1 MFAVDILLNLIKFEY
16 GHSILR
22 SKLSSG
28 YFNSKQTV
36 PSNEGQ
42 STPRG
47 VHFASIKAEHLGWA
61 FFFFFFFGCTFDLV
75 SGLMAMHMRKRCATP
90 SVYLDL

>member
-47 VHFASIKAEHLGWA
+47 VHFASIKAEHPGWA
-61 FFFFFFFGCTFDLV
+61 FFFCFFFVFFDAL
-75 SGLMAMHMRKRCATP
+75 LT
-90 SVYLDL
+90 